1 MNVIETALECY
12 YKNGLTK
19 HNSKTLL
26 RRLKYAIDTL
36 HIKQSDIQS
45 LSYSIRYPRING
57 EFVVLLDR
65 CNPREFQQY
74 IQYSIIPSSIQQ
86 YLSAFYKQVSQFNQE
101 NVIRIDSFKLPQ
113 FSTHKLNYASNR
125 RPQLTKRRH
134 K

>member
-74 IQYSIIPSSIQQ
+74 IQYSIIPRSVQQ
-86 YLSAFYKQVSQFNQE
+86 HLNDFHKRVSKLNTD

-113 FSTHKLNYASNR
+113 FSTRKLNYSSNR
-125 RPQLTKRRH
+125 RPQLTK